1 LIIGARVSNLFFI
14 LVFCFF
20 IGGVSVVPT
29 SLDSVLLHLY
39 DLFWALGGL
48 GDYLSGAS
56 SDGLIGIGGGGLER
70 GRDTIVCGFALEEQQ
85 VGNLVGFH
93 LVLQTSLPLL
103 YILMRGI
110 PAIEIIHL
118 PQLFLILP
126 PHHLDLSPGEYSTG
140 ASIDINDNNFPCLF
154 LLGDVVLPA
163 VDVDSFPEAV
173 EVQSEVLLELNILYF
188 SCFCVVES
196 YHSPFFPQIHVL
208 LPVVDYLAGAVQHYC
223 VAADVRS
230 DGLGLLAG

>member
-1 LIIGARVSNLFFI
+1 
-14 LVFCFF
+14 
-20 IGGVSVVPT
+20 
-29 SLDSVLLHLY
+29 
-39 DLFWALGGL
+39 
-48 GDYLSGAS
+48 
-56 SDGLIGIGGGGLER
+56 
-70 GRDTIVCGFALEEQQ
+70 
-85 VGNLVGFH
+85 
-93 LVLQTSLPLL
+93 
-103 YILMRGI
+103 M
-110 PAIEIIHL
+110 
-118 PQLFLILP
+118 FLILP

-163 VDVDSFPEAV
+163 VDVDPLPEAV

-188 SCFCVVES
+188 SCFCVVEP

-208 LPVVDYLAGAVQHYC
+208 LPVVDYLAGAVQHHC